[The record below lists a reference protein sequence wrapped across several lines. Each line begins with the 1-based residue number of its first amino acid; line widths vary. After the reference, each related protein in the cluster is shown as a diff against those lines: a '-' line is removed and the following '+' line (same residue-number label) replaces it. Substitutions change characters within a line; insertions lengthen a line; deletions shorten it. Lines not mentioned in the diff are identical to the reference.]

1 MKIIIFFVM
10 NAFLIKE
17 NRDFPLIKDYH
28 SNLQSSL
35 SYFIFFPSFCY
46 IWSSCNKEKNKPPFL
61 MQKMSLKLRVK
72 TTLHCPQGWSC
83 IAGTTVIFLFNIS
96 VIISCSCAPC
106 FFILLF
112 INRVEVLTTLVR
124 KHFMV
129 KVLLLR

>member
-10 NAFLIKE
+10 NEFLIKE

-35 SYFIFFPSFCY
+35 SYFLFFPSFCY

-72 TTLHCPQGWSC
+72 DNAYFSGFVALNVRRLT
-83 IAGTTVIFLFNIS
+83 
-96 VIISCSCAPC
+96 PC
-106 FFILLF
+106 FC
-112 INRVEVLTTLVR
+112 
-124 KHFMV
+124 
-129 KVLLLR
+129 

>member
-46 IWSSCNKEKNKPPFL
+46 IWSSCNKEKNKPLFL
-61 MQKMSLKLRVK
+61 MQKMSLKLRVNAALEPTK
-72 TTLHCPQGWSC
+72 KVKQNLYCVC
-83 IAGTTVIFLFNIS
+83 VCVCVRACVRA
-96 VIISCSCAPC
+96 CARA
-106 FFILLF
+106 LSS
-112 INRVEVLTTLVR
+112 
-124 KHFMV
+124 
-129 KVLLLR
+129 

>member
-61 MQKMSLKLRVK
+61 MQKMSLNLRVNQQCHNYS
-72 TTLHCPQGWSC
+72 L
-83 IAGTTVIFLFNIS
+83 
-96 VIISCSCAPC
+96 
-106 FFILLF
+106 IL
-112 INRVEVLTTLVR
+112 VL
-124 KHFMV
+124 
-129 KVLLLR
+129 VLLMVTRATIVVNLTIL

>member
-61 MQKMSLKLRVK
+61 MQKMSLKLRAKRVPILANLKKSLIIVCANKHHRPKK
-72 TTLHCPQGWSC
+72 TTHEYPR
-83 IAGTTVIFLFNIS
+83 I
-96 VIISCSCAPC
+96 
-106 FFILLF
+106 
-112 INRVEVLTTLVR
+112 
-124 KHFMV
+124 
-129 KVLLLR
+129 

>member
-72 TTLHCPQGWSC
+72 EGVRQEVLKLVEQG
-83 IAGTTVIFLFNIS
+83 IAVPSSSPWASPVVPVPKPDGTIES
-96 VIISCSCAPC
+96 
-106 FFILLF
+106 
-112 INRVEVLTTLVR
+112 VLTTES
-124 KHFMV
+124 
-129 KVLLLR
+129 

>member
-72 TTLHCPQGWSC
+72 IQLNTITHL
-83 IAGTTVIFLFNIS
+83 TIS
-96 VIISCSCAPC
+96 VTIR
-106 FFILLF
+106 LF
-112 INRVEVLTTLVR
+112 L
-124 KHFMV
+124 K
-129 KVLLLR
+129 

>member
-72 TTLHCPQGWSC
+72 RQQLSAEAVCNWASEASPTLGCSIEIWGH
-83 IAGTTVIFLFNIS
+83 IYMS
-96 VIISCSCAPC
+96 VG
-106 FFILLF
+106 
-112 INRVEVLTTLVR
+112 
-124 KHFMV
+124 
-129 KVLLLR
+129 

>member
-35 SYFIFFPSFCY
+35 SLFIFFPSFCY

-72 TTLHCPQGWSC
+72 TGNCC
-83 IAGTTVIFLFNIS
+83 DFLITS
-96 VIISCSCAPC
+96 VII
-106 FFILLF
+106 
-112 INRVEVLTTLVR
+112 TR
-124 KHFMV
+124 KMV
-129 KVLLLR
+129 PIMGRASS

>member
-46 IWSSCNKEKNKPPFL
+46 IWSSCNKEKNKPLFL

-72 TTLHCPQGWSC
+72 AT
-83 IAGTTVIFLFNIS
+83 
-96 VIISCSCAPC
+96 IISGYL
-106 FFILLF
+106 I
-112 INRVEVLTTLVR
+112 
-124 KHFMV
+124 
-129 KVLLLR
+129 

>member
-61 MQKMSLKLRVK
+61 MQKMSLKLRVNRPVVN
-72 TTLHCPQGWSC
+72 LAE
-83 IAGTTVIFLFNIS
+83 AGL
-96 VIISCSCAPC
+96 
-106 FFILLF
+106 
-112 INRVEVLTTLVR
+112 
-124 KHFMV
+124 
-129 KVLLLR
+129 

>member
-17 NRDFPLIKDYH
+17 NSLIKDYH

-61 MQKMSLKLRVK
+61 MQKMSLKLRIK
-72 TTLHCPQGWSC
+72 LTNHWLPRFHL
-83 IAGTTVIFLFNIS
+83 LFN
-96 VIISCSCAPC
+96 
-106 FFILLF
+106 LF
-112 INRVEVLTTLVR
+112 IYGESRSRTVLEY
-124 KHFMV
+124 M
-129 KVLLLR
+129 

>member
-28 SNLQSSL
+28 SNLRSSL

-61 MQKMSLKLRVK
+61 MQKMSLKLRVRQLIAEINK
-72 TTLHCPQGWSC
+72 SSATETQTLIYEDKQSATMIKNHNHYNNHRHVY
-83 IAGTTVIFLFNIS
+83 A
-96 VIISCSCAPC
+96 
-106 FFILLF
+106 
-112 INRVEVLTTLVR
+112 
-124 KHFMV
+124 
-129 KVLLLR
+129 